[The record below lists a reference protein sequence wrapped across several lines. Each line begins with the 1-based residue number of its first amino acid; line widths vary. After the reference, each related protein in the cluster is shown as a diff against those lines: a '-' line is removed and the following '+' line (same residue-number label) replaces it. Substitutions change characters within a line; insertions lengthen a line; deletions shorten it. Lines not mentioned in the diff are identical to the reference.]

1 VSGPIAVLG
10 DVHLEP
16 RREPRLFD
24 ALEATLRDVQA
35 HDPSLLV
42 VLGDVVQET
51 TPETDRR
58 LLSRF
63 VARLERTGVPV
74 RCVPGN
80 HDLAGLSPAAY
91 RDVVG
96 HDLWDIGPSD
106 DCVFLDSTA
115 PHLDGGRGEV
125 SEAQL
130 ARLRDLR
137 GELTGAV
144 AFVHHPLVRQTL
156 DGNYWHESAPAG
168 AYCANMDLVCDHLS
182 AAGVSTVVN
191 GHLHWWGYVRSDDV
205 VHATVDAFN
214 KELHPR
220 GETGNYAL
228 IEPGDPVSVTKV
240 AGDGTAEP
248 LDERFDRSPD

>member
-1 VSGPIAVLG
+1 MSDPIAVLG

-16 RREPRLFD
+16 RRESRLFD
-24 ALEATLRDVQA
+24 ALDATLRDVQS

-51 TPETDRR
+51 APETDRR
-58 LLSRF
+58 LLRRF
-63 VARLERTGVPV
+63 VARLEGTDVPF

-96 HDLWDIGPSD
+96 HDLWGIDPSG
-106 DCVFLDSTA
+106 DCIFLDSTA
-115 PHLDGGRGEV
+115 PHLDGGRGDV

-137 GELTGAV
+137 GELTDAV
-144 AFVHHPLVRQTL
+144 AFVHHPLARQTL

-168 AYCANMDLVCDHLS
+168 AYCANMDAVCDRLS

-191 GHLHWWGYVRSDDV
+191 GHLHWWGHVRARDV

-214 KELHPR
+214 KESHPR

-228 IEPGDPVSVTKV
+228 VAPGDPTPVTKV

-248 LDERFDRSPD
+248 LDGRFDRSPD